1 MLVKEAIS
9 MLAYGE
15 AFYLKGAHSG
25 KVYYKSWAN
34 KKEYLEKFENEAV
47 SEQPFFSD
55 LYTPKRKYDKAYT
68 YPVIG
73 IWMSDYYLCHPNEI

>member
-68 YPVIG
+68 YPIIG

>member
-55 LYTPKRKYDKAYT
+55 LYTPKRKYGKAYT
-68 YPVIG
+68 YPIIG

>member
-15 AFYLKGAHSG
+15 AFYLKGAYSG

-68 YPVIG
+68 YPIIG